1 MNEIQLHRLDLN
13 LLVTFEAL
21 MNTRSV
27 TVAADKLGKTPS
39 AVSHALGRLRDQL
52 GDPLMVKVDGKMQPS
67 PFALKLIDDV
77 RPILR
82 SIQRA
87 VTPPQPFD
95 PATSQRVFRV
105 AMVTLPGLMS
115 RVYERVNAQ
124 APDVKLE
131 WAHPTE
137 RTPAQ
142 VAEGLVDFAMLGRQA
157 RPTDGVS
164 VKSMPPLPMY
174 TFSRSGHPALQN
186 WSQAAWL
193 RWPHIMIDIGA
204 FDRGAIERRT
214 AELMLD
220 RTIGARVPDFG
231 AIAPLLTRTNFLSNS
246 FGVALVDDVE
256 VHNLRILQPPIG
268 DLESSFRFFWSSRLA
283 NDPALS
289 WLRQTAIES
298 YEDLVQFTEA
308 KLDQMEIIVPRE

>member
-1 MNEIQLHRLDLN
+1 
-13 LLVTFEAL
+13 

-67 PFALKLIDDV
+67 PFALQLIDDV

-142 VAEGLVDFAMLGRQA
+142 VAEGLVDFAMLGRQT
-157 RPTDGVS
+157 RPTEGVS
-164 VKSMPPLPMY
+164 DKAMPPQTVY
-174 TFSRSGHPALQN
+174 TFARSGHPALQN
-186 WSQAAWL
+186 WSKDVWL

-231 AIAPLLTRTNFLSNS
+231 AIAPLLARTNFLSNS
-246 FGVALVDDVE
+246 FGIALVDDVE
-256 VHNLRILQPPIG
+256 VHNLRILQSPIG

-289 WLRQTAIES
+289 WLRQTVIEA
-298 YEDLVQFTEA
+298 YEDLVQFTDALFSET
-308 KLDQMEIIVPRE
+308 DIVQPKG